1 MLEEMAWAID
11 VAVEV
16 AKVDKQSLL
25 SRRRWRPIPEVW
37 RGIYWF
43 YKKQEWSSLALSGA
57 LGHDAGGIRH
67 ALRKGAP
74 EPGQMSFRVYH
85 ALAKAW
91 VKRAAMAQA
100 RAEKMNSKA
109 LEMHARELAS
119 RREEELRYLREEEQF
134 LESERAQR
142 QVAIAGSLIRVQPPD
157 GKNTVAIE
165 IKHKGRKM
173 PTRRVHKEEA
183 GPLEPG
189 CFRVESV
196 PPFLGGVILVPVPE
210 AEWRGE

>member
-1 MLEEMAWAID
+1 M
-11 VAVEV
+11 
-16 AKVDKQSLL
+16 
-25 SRRRWRPIPEVW
+25 
-37 RGIYWF
+37 
-43 YKKQEWSSLALSGA
+43 
-57 LGHDAGGIRH
+57 
-67 ALRKGAP
+67 
-74 EPGQMSFRVYH
+74 YH

-91 VKRAAMAQA
+91 VKRATLAQA
-100 RAEKMNSKA
+100 RLEKINLKTAEK
-109 LEMHARELAS
+109 HARELAAQW
-119 RREEELRYLREEEQF
+119 EEEQRRLREEEEF

-189 CFRVESV
+189 CFRVKSV
-196 PPFLGGVILVPVPE
+196 PPFLGGAILVPVPE
-210 AEWRGE
+210 AEWRME